1 MRSAKGPSQRQLRI
15 GELIRKA
22 LADIFIRTD
31 IRDKDLEGVLLTVSE
46 VSISPDAKNAKVFIF
61 PLGGED
67 QQKAVDALNRHAK
80 FLRGELARKVSLKYT
95 PQIRFEIDVSYDQ
108 SERIDEVL
116 SSKEVS
122 RDLD

>member
-22 LADIFIRTD
+22 LAEIFIRTD
-31 IRDKDLEGVLLTVSE
+31 IRDKDLEGVVLTVSE
-46 VSISPDAKNAKVFIF
+46 VSISPDAKNAKVYVF
-61 PLGGED
+61 PLGGDD
-67 QQKAVDALNRHAK
+67 QQKAVAALNRHAK

-95 PQIRFEIDVSYDQ
+95 PQLRFEIDVSFDQ

-116 SSKEVS
+116 KSDEVS
-122 RDLD
+122 KDLD